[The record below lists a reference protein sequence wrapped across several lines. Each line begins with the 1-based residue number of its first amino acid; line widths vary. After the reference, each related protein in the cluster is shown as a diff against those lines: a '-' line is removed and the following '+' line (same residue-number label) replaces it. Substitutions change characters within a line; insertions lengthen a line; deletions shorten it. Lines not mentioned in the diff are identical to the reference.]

1 MANTRN
7 NRSTYVSGNTA
18 RVLDVRRAI
27 EEAPRPQLSA
37 TARKNRE
44 KAIGMN
50 LGYVMFL
57 SVALLIAG
65 LILVQYIRLQSD
77 ITNTMGSITSLE
89 SEYNSLKDQN
99 DEAYN
104 RITSSVDLAEVK
116 RVAMEE
122 LGMTYAQE
130 GQIVTYASDN
140 SDYVRQY
147 SLIP

>member
-122 LGMTYAQE
+122 LGTTYAQE